1 MKLYEYEVK
10 NVFRDYG
17 IPVPAGKVASSP
29 EEAYKIAQEL
39 NTPVAIKAQVLVG
52 GRGKAGGIKFAE
64 TPEEAKQVAEE
75 ILGKKIK
82 GYEVKSVLVEQKI
95 NINKELYLGITV
107 DRSAKKTI
115 ILASSE
121 GGVDIEEVSR
131 ENPEA
136 VKSKLVNIF
145 MGAQN
150 YQSFDLGL
158 QIGLDPSLA
167 RQLSSIGL
175 KLYNIFRKFDA
186 ELVEINPLIITQN
199 GELIAGDAK
208 MTIYDNALFRQEF
221 EVRPDEFDNE
231 REYEAAKYGLSYVEL
246 DGNIGIYATGA
257 GLAMTVMD
265 AVYACGGKPANF
277 CESGGATY
285 RMAAKALDII
295 LSNENVE
302 VLLLVLFGLVS
313 RSDVICEAIAPAIAE
328 RKSQIKKGVVAYI
341 SGTGEE
347 IGRKIM
353 MDVAGISS
361 EKSLED
367 AVRKAVELAR

>member
-1 MKLYEYEVK
+1 VC
-10 NVFRDYG
+10 
-17 IPVPAGKVASSP
+17 
-29 EEAYKIAQEL
+29 
-39 NTPVAIKAQVLVG
+39 
-52 GRGKAGGIKFAE
+52 
-64 TPEEAKQVAEE
+64 
-75 ILGKKIK
+75 
-82 GYEVKSVLVEQKI
+82 
-95 NINKELYLGITV
+95 
-107 DRSAKKTI
+107 
-115 ILASSE
+115 SE

-150 YQSFDLGL
+150 YQLFDLGL

-265 AVYACGGKPANF
+265 AVYACGG
-277 CESGGATY
+277 
-285 RMAAKALDII
+285 
-295 LSNENVE
+295 ENVE

-328 RKSQIKKGVVAYI
+328 RKSQIKKGIVAYI